1 MAKVIVVANQKGGVG
16 KTTTAVNLTTAL
28 AAAGRSV
35 LLIDM
40 DPQANASTGLGV
52 SKHQRVFNTY
62 HLLIGECTLGQVLI
76 RTSIPGLSII
86 PSSIDLLGAE
96 IELVNLENRSS
107 ILKEI
112 LAPYT
117 NMFDYIL
124 IDCPPSMGLLT
135 LNAMV
140 AADSV
145 LVPLQCEYYALEGLS
160 YLLNSIHK
168 IRRTHNPKLSL
179 FGVVLTMFD
188 KRSSLSNMVARDVR
202 QYLGDK
208 VFNTEIPRNSKV
220 SEAPSHGK
228 PVLIYDIK
236 CVGSQGY
243 MSLAREII
251 QKEIVS
257 RETFS
262 ENDTIRDESNHKTL
276 KAGVI

>member
-1 MAKVIVVANQKGGVG
+1 MGKTIVVANQKGGVG
-16 KTTTAVNLTTAL
+16 KTTTAVNLATAL
-28 AAAGRSV
+28 AAADRKV
-35 LLIDM
+35 LLIDL

-52 SKHQRVFNTY
+52 SKSKRSLSSYN
-62 HLLIGECTLGQVLI
+62 LLIGEANLSQVML

-96 IELVNLENRSS
+96 VELVNAENRSS
-107 ILKEI
+107 ILKDI
-112 LAPYT
+112 LAPYED
-117 NMFDYIL
+117 MFDYII

-140 AADSV
+140 AADGV

-160 YLLNSIHK
+160 YLLHSIQK
-168 IRRTHNPKLSL
+168 IRRTHNPSLDL

-188 KRSSLSNMVARDVR
+188 RRSSLCAMVAKDVR

-208 VFNTEIPRNSKV
+208 VFNSEIPRNSKV

-228 PVLIYDIK
+228 PVLLYDIK

-251 QKEIVS
+251 QKEDKASASKTIS
-257 RETFS
+257 S
-262 ENDTIRDESNHKTL
+262 EAKV
-276 KAGVI
+276 G